1 MTTLVQMK
9 HHHAEFLIKTT
20 SLSALKNDAAQRIKI
35 TSSNLVRD
43 FINASRKG
51 GEDGKG
57 TINIQPFLAQSFSF
71 LGEKRSR

>member
-1 MTTLVQMK
+1 MMTTLDQMK
-9 HHHAEFLIKTT
+9 HHAEFLIKTT
-20 SLSALKNDAAQRIKI
+20 SLSALKNDAAQSIKI